1 MQQTGLFSAVVT
13 TLLTVTVFDLK
24 SNTQDTSTIDL
35 HNMCRIQADPSIS
48 RVSKPP
54 FSPPTSAIWV
64 NVLLFLS
71 LLISLT
77 CALLATLL
85 QQSARR
91 YLGLT
96 QRLGYTL
103 HRRARVRAFFSEG
116 ADKSHIFWVVEA
128 LPALVHLSICLFIAG
143 LLVWMFNIN
152 RLVFLAV
159 ISCTALFAVV
169 YLWFTFSPIFRPNN
183 SCYSPLS
190 PTIWSIYTGISYAI
204 FNVLSSSVFGAS
216 HRFDRLKKDYRNR
229 LSEGIGKTAEKTAC
243 QLSSEIDVR
252 ILTSTLDA
260 LGEDSARA
268 KFFDA
273 TPGFFI
279 SKHVDN
285 LQSHLLEEFRG
296 KFRLVLIGF
305 LDRTFSSSLIS
316 ESARSTQLLITCLNA
331 AYKAL
336 GADGVSLI
344 LFRILDGGWGE
355 LLQSVEM
362 AHSLRRWSKSTNDE
376 ITHHVRRI
384 VIQVVA
390 GVRER
395 DERWISL
402 AKAEFGVPDQVL
414 RDNIRRGD
422 SAPFSLLIHMSRQ
435 AFRTSSWTPFVL
447 TTLTQFDVCNT
458 IPELQHEFCSLWN
471 EIVRDAWKG
480 GAGCIAV
487 EILREIRRVH
497 IGLHEGTDTLS
508 AHTNYFDPV
517 LAQPEAYRTCDNP
530 SHRQDAVCSTSHLT
544 VPSPTRPRAVVTST
558 GSTTQIHIDDSP
570 NQSPRSTSLEI
581 QGLSPNHKI
590 LIISP
595 NANVVHTVSQQAEEP
610 SVIPRSPSSSA
621 DLMIMPS
628 DHTTLL
634 TRAPS
639 PSTPGPVLMTLSA
652 VDPPITKN
660 IRTVKVVEGT
670 RYLNP
675 LVPIG
680 PSQCSSQPALSACDI
695 DANGIYTDDLTP
707 RADSHGSG
715 TGENSQV
722 SLVASLPSP
731 HHDPDPDPIVIDTL
745 IGLVP
750 PPLSVPDPDYELDA
764 SQCPTLIATLPRP
777 PQSNNAQDTAAPWSE
792 SSISESST
800 TANHILRPILNG
812 GATSPK
818 TEEVTTVPAAM
829 FSDPQ
834 PSPIPTPAN
843 CDSGIPAE
851 PPSHADS
858 VGILS
863 GHVSHAPGS
872 PSRSTAKTHPY
883 TSPRPSSN
891 VHSSVSPSK
900 GVLSALGG
908 TSENERPIPM
918 VVLSDLSESS
928 MLALTPQPGHTPHG

>member
-1 MQQTGLFSAVVT
+1 
-13 TLLTVTVFDLK
+13 
-24 SNTQDTSTIDL
+24 
-35 HNMCRIQADPSIS
+35 MCRIQADLSIS
-48 RVSKPP
+48 RASKPP

-103 HRRARVRAFFSEG
+103 HRRARVRAFVSEG
-116 ADKSHIFWVVEA
+116 ADKSHISWVVEA

-152 RLVFLAV
+152 RLVFFAV

-183 SCYSPLS
+183 PCYSPLS

-204 FNVLSSSVFGAS
+204 FNVLSSSMFGAS

-285 LQSHLLEEFRG
+285 LESHLLEEFRR
-296 KFRLVLIGF
+296 KFRLVLNGF

-336 GADGVSLI
+336 GTDGVSLI

-355 LLQSVEM
+355 PLQSVEM

-384 VIQVVA
+384 VIQVIA
-390 GVRER
+390 GARER

-447 TTLTQFDVCNT
+447 TTLTQFDVRNT
-458 IPELQHEFCSLWN
+458 IPELRHEFCSLWN

-487 EILREIRRVH
+487 NILREIRRVH
-497 IGLHEGTDTLS
+497 IGLHQGTDALS

-517 LAQPEAYRTCDNP
+517 LAQPESYRTCDNP
-530 SHRQDAVCSTSHLT
+530 SHRQDAVSSTGHLT
-544 VPSPTRPRAVVTST
+544 VPSPTRPVVTST

-570 NQSPRSTSLEI
+570 NQSPRSTSLKI
-581 QGLSPNHKI
+581 QGLSPSHKI

-595 NANVVHTVSQQAEEP
+595 NANVVHTVAQQAEEP
-610 SVIPRSPSSSA
+610 SVIPRLPSSA
-621 DLMIMPS
+621 DLTMIPS
-628 DHTTLL
+628 NHTPLL
-634 TRAPS
+634 TRATPPS
-639 PSTPGPVLMTLSA
+639 AHDPLVITLSA
-652 VDPPITKN
+652 ADLPTTKN
-660 IRTVKVVEGT
+660 IRTAKVAEGT
-670 RYLNP
+670 RDLNP
-675 LVPIG
+675 LVSIG
-680 PSQCSSQPALSACDI
+680 SSQCSSHPALSASDT
-695 DANGIYTDDLTP
+695 DANDIYTNDLTP
-707 RADSHGSG
+707 QADSHGSG
-715 TGENSQV
+715 TGEKFQV

-731 HHDPDPDPIVIDTL
+731 HHDPDHHATVIDPL

-750 PPLSVPDPDYELDA
+750 PPLSVLDPDYDLDA
-764 SQCPTLIATLPRP
+764 SQCLALIATLPRP
-777 PQSNNAQDTAAPWSE
+777 PQSNNAQDMAAPWTGE
-792 SSISESST
+792 SGISENST
-800 TANHILRPILNG
+800 MANPILRSLINNG
-812 GATSPK
+812 GATLLK
-818 TEEVTTVPAAM
+818 HEEVTTVPATI
-829 FSDPQ
+829 FFDPQ

-843 CDSGIPAE
+843 CDSEIPVE
-851 PPSHADS
+851 SPSHADS

-863 GHVSHAPGS
+863 GHVSHTPGS
-872 PSRSTAKTHPY
+872 PSRSPAKAYPY
-883 TSPRPSSN
+883 TSPGPSSIF
-891 VHSSVSPSK
+891 HSVLPSN

-908 TSENERPIPM
+908 TSDR
-918 VVLSDLSESS
+918 SF
-928 MLALTPQPGHTPHG
+928 